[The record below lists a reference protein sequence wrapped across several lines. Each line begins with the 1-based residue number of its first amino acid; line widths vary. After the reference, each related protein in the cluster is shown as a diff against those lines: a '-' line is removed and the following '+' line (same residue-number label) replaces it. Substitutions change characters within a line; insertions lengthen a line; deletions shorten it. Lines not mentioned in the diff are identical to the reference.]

1 MNVYFRNSK
10 GERRLLKKN
19 VRTKESAIKIMQDF
33 MDDHN
38 FKSYYT
44 RIWYDKDDG
53 YTWFDVGSH
62 SEFFLVDKDLMRE
75 YEDEQKE
82 EKACADNE
90 KERRK
95 AIYYRPE

>member
-1 MNVYFRNSK
+1 MNVYFRDSK
-10 GERRLLKKN
+10 GEKRLLKEN

-44 RIWYDKDDG
+44 RMWYNENNG

-62 SEFFLVDKDLMRE
+62 SEYFLVDKDLMKE

-82 EKACADNE
+82 EKACSDNE
-90 KERRK
+90 EERRK